1 MSENL
6 MITSSKLGGER
17 HQHRDSEEL
26 ATKHTEPLE
35 SDAPAPA
42 IEVALAGAYAR
53 AEASKIEIL
62 GRADMLTGEQLAQ
75 RLGLVRAT
83 VNNRRVAGKLFAL
96 DFGTKRGVRY
106 PAWQCDLI
114 GETAGRE
121 SFESVMRALA
131 TVSAWSRYRFFTRAS
146 PALGGR
152 TPIEALKRGDGI
164 ESVKA
169 AETWASGEQ
178 GGA

>member
-1 MSENL
+1 MTTNS
-6 MITSSKLGGER
+6 MPGGGR
-17 HQHRDSEEL
+17 HKHRDPEEL
-26 ATKHTEPLE
+26 EAKPVASLD
-35 SDAPAPA
+35 SSAPAPA

-152 TPIEALKRGDGI
+152 TPIEALKRGHGI